1 MYKVD
6 DLIIYS
12 THGLCR
18 INEITEK
25 TYGETTKDYYVL
37 QPLTTPKVSINVPIK
52 IDKVQFLDIVNAKE
66 AAKIIELFKAA
77 YSDDLER
84 NFQRN
89 DNFLKFVNEG
99 NRSELVKI
107 ISILLQRQR
116 LRIQDNKKLPIQ
128 DAKSLSFLQG
138 ILYTELSVS
147 LDLSVNEITD
157 RINNQVFHTA

>member
-116 LRIQDNKKLPIQ
+116 LRIPV
-128 DAKSLSFLQG
+128 S
-138 ILYTELSVS
+138 YTHLRAHE
-147 LDLSVNEITD
+147 T
-157 RINNQVFHTA
+157 

>member
-25 TYGETTKDYYVL
+25 TYGETTKNYYVL

-52 IDKVQFLDIVNAKE
+52 IDKIQFIDIMNAKE
-66 AAKIIELFKAA
+66 ATQIIELFNAT

-107 ISILLQRQR
+107 ISILLHRQK
-116 LRIQDNKKLPIQ
+116 LREEDNKKLPIQ

-138 ILYTELSVS
+138 ILYTELAVS
-147 LDLSVNEITD
+147 LDLTVNEISE
-157 RINNQVFHTA
+157 RINCQLFDTV